1 MSGSPTEHTARHQDG
16 AGGGGSGTLLPGAVL
31 GAGRYRLLAQA
42 GSDARAGAGLWRAR
56 DGQLKR
62 DVALTVLLGDPADPA
77 AAGRARRTLERAMH
91 AASFVH
97 PGVARVLDVLSPGNG
112 VKPTE
117 GILGMVVAEWTQGTD
132 LVDLVAD
139 GPLPHATTCR
149 LLEPLAA
156 AVEGAHHAGL
166 VLGTDHPQRIRV
178 TADGRLRLAFP
189 GPLPDAVAQDDVR
202 GLGAVLY
209 LLLTGRW
216 ALPGGPEGLPAAP
229 QGPGGSVVAPRSL
242 QPAVPHALS
251 SVAVRSLENTSVG
264 GIRTSAA
271 ILQVLAEVAEAEL
284 QATQP
289 HQISDDPEDEVVWTT
304 RKPVRDPEQQRK
316 LMIGV
321 VALVVATLV
330 VIAWL
335 GISVINF
342 FSDSPAQ
349 GGPPLVVSPTTPPP
363 SPPPTSAP
371 PPTTS
376 PSAAAGPVR
385 PSGIVVYSP
394 DGDPDSPNRARLAI
408 DGNPGTVWKTDNY
421 FQNFPALKSGIGLMV
436 SFPTA
441 VRLAA
446 VTVTSPSQGATVE
459 IRTAPSDN
467 ADLDQ
472 TQVIGSAPLG
482 AGDTRIPVNMP
493 APGQRV
499 LIWITSLGGG
509 GRSFQAAIA
518 ELVFQ
523 PA

>member
-1 MSGSPTEHTARHQDG
+1 
-16 AGGGGSGTLLPGAVL
+16 LLPGALL

-42 GSDARAGAGLWRAR
+42 GHDARADAELWRAR

-62 DVALTVLLGDPADPA
+62 DVALTVLLGDSADPA

-91 AASFVH
+91 AASFAH

-117 GILGMVVAEWTQGTD
+117 SILGMVVAEWTQGTD
-132 LVDLVAD
+132 LVDLVAE

-189 GPLPDAVAQDDVR
+189 GPLPEAVAQDDVR

-216 ALPGGPEGLPAAP
+216 ALPGGAEGLPGAP
-229 QGPGGSVVAPRSL
+229 HGPNGSVVSPRSL
-242 QPAVPHALS
+242 QPGVPHALS
-251 SVAVRSLENTSVG
+251 SVAVRSLQDTSVG

-271 ILQVLAEVAEAEL
+271 ILQVLAEVAEAEAQL
-284 QATQP
+284 TQP
-289 HQISDDPEDEVVWTT
+289 YQISEDPEDEVVWTT
-304 RKPVRDPEQQRK
+304 RKPVRDPAQQRK
-316 LMIGV
+316 LMFGV
-321 VALVVATLV
+321 AALVVATIV

-349 GGPPLVVSPTTPPP
+349 GGPPLVVSPTTQP
-363 SPPPTSAP
+363 SPAPSSTP

-376 PSAAAGPVR
+376 PSSAAGPVR

-394 DGDPDSPNRARLAI
+394 GGDPDSPNRARLAI
-408 DGNPGTVWKTDNY
+408 DGNPSTVWKTDTY
-421 FQNFPALKSGIGLMV
+421 FQNFPALKPGVGLMV
-436 SFPTA
+436 SFSTA

-459 IRTAPSDN
+459 IRTAPADD
-467 ADLDQ
+467 ADLGQ
-472 TQVIGSAPLG
+472 TAVIGSAQLA
-482 AGDTRIPVNMP
+482 AGDTRIPVTMP

-499 LIWITSLGGG
+499 LVWISSLSGSN
-509 GRSFQAAIA
+509 RSLQAALA

-523 PA
+523 SA

>member
-1 MSGSPTEHTARHQDG
+1 VSGSPTEHTARHQDG
-16 AGGGGSGTLLPGAVL
+16 AGGGGDGTLLPGAVL
-31 GAGRYRLLAQA
+31 GSGRYRLLAQA
-42 GSDARAGAGLWRAR
+42 GHDARAAAELWRAR

-62 DVALTVLLGDPADPA
+62 DVALTVLLGDPADPG

-91 AASFVH
+91 AASFAH

-117 GILGMVVAEWTQGTD
+117 HILGMVVAEWTQGTD

-189 GPLPDAVAQDDVR
+189 GPLPEAVAQDDVR

-216 ALPGGPEGLPAAP
+216 ALPGGPEGLAGAP
-229 QGPGGSVVAPRSL
+229 HGPDGSVVSPRSL
-242 QPAVPHALS
+242 QPTVPHALS
-251 SVAVRSLENTSVG
+251 SVAVRSLQDTSVG

-271 ILQVLAEVAEAEL
+271 ILQVLEEVAEAEL

-289 HQISDDPEDEVVWTT
+289 HQFSEDPEDNVVWTT
-304 RKPVRDPEQQRK
+304 RKPVRDPDQQRK
-316 LMIGV
+316 LMYGV

-330 VIAWL
+330 VITWL
-335 GISVINF
+335 GVSVINF
-342 FSDSPAQ
+342 FSDSPAP
-349 GGPPLVVSPTTPPP
+349 GGPPLVVNPTTQP
-363 SPPPTSAP
+363 SPPPSAP
-371 PPTTS
+371 PLTTA
-376 PSAAAGPVR
+376 PSVAAGPVR
-385 PSGIVVYSP
+385 PSGVVVYSP
-394 DGDPDSPNRARLAI
+394 GGDPDSPSRARLAI
-408 DGNPGTVWKTDNY
+408 DGNPSTVWKTDNY
-421 FQNFPALKSGIGLMV
+421 FQNFPALKPGVGLMV

-446 VTVTSPSQGATVE
+446 VTITSPSQGATVE

-467 ADLDQ
+467 PDPAQ
-472 TQVIGSAPLG
+472 TTLIGSARLAG
-482 AGDTRIPVNMP
+482 GDTRIPVTMP

-499 LIWITSLGGG
+499 LVWITSLAGGN
-509 GRSFQAAIA
+509 RSFQVSLA